1 MWNYG
6 SLCTV
11 QEKEHIDSKMMVIE
25 PGLELHEKRTFF
37 SKLISKS
44 QQLVRDYAAQYL
56 REGNYSAEV
65 VAVTTVSL
73 RDIIYVR
80 VIYNWL
86 KQSFLVLRKYQE
98 NDESI
103 SLRAL
108 YVALAIVY
116 YFRLNSTFRESF
128 TEELHKFA
136 PPDHWK
142 VSVRFKTALTDELDW
157 TISNMI
163 LPPGIATTE
172 ALKENVFATVVC
184 TMTRIP
190 LIIVGQPG
198 SSKRLSFE
206 IVINNLL
213 GLHSPNAVFR
223 NCEVFER
230 LNPHFYQCSHN
241 STSTDLE
248 TVFQQA
254 INRQANLRYL
264 NMNSVS
270 VVMMDEAGLSESNS
284 QTVLHSFLDDQK
296 VAFVGISN
304 HILDAAITNKAVV
317 LFRTACICQKDVEA
331 VAKGCLLTYTEE
343 PMKEKDVNY
352 VRGFSHS
359 YLDVIRNSHL
369 NAFFSLKD
377 FIHFCVYLRR
387 SEEAFTPQLVMRSLE
402 RNFNGSKHFEIV
414 SRYFLERVFQV
425 KLHVY
430 KKK

>member
-1 MWNYG
+1 M
-6 SLCTV
+6 
-11 QEKEHIDSKMMVIE
+11 
-25 PGLELHEKRTFF
+25 
-37 SKLISKS
+37 
-44 QQLVRDYAAQYL
+44 
-56 REGNYSAEV
+56 
-65 VAVTTVSL
+65 
-73 RDIIYVR
+73 
-80 VIYNWL
+80 
-86 KQSFLVLRKYQE
+86 
-98 NDESI
+98 
-103 SLRAL
+103 
-108 YVALAIVY
+108 
-116 YFRLNSTFRESF
+116 
-128 TEELHKFA
+128 
-136 PPDHWK
+136 
-142 VSVRFKTALTDELDW
+142 
-157 TISNMI
+157 
-163 LPPGIATTE
+163 
-172 ALKENVFATVVC
+172 
-184 TMTRIP
+184 
-190 LIIVGQPG
+190 
-198 SSKRLSFE
+198 LSFE